1 MRLTRRRVIGSAAAG
16 ILVAAAMSTALTPA
30 IAADPVT
37 VTFWDLQWGNADY
50 QTVAQKLVDQF
61 NTENPDIHVD
71 LTIVP
76 WTNWFETFVT
86 AVASGSAPDVST
98 GASFQPNYFY
108 AQDAILPLDDMIA
121 QMKADGSLA
130 DIPEANLEA
139 YHVDGHYIA
148 LPWAVDFAGW
158 YYNKDILA
166 KAGVKPP
173 TSWDEFRAAAKAA
186 TGNGVYGVLSSG
198 DMDKV
203 LITMTQNNNGGFF
216 TADGKADM
224 TGERTKETVEFMAAL
239 QADGSVDPA
248 TAGYDGNHAVQAF
261 LAGKSAF
268 FLYGPSLLANA
279 DAATAAK
286 IGLLS
291 PMTGPHGDKGTN
303 AWNAGIM
310 AYSQTKHPTETMKF
324 IRWWSEHETPL
335 WTQGGGGMLPVRA
348 SIRKDP
354 YFVNNEVDNIF
365 ANEYL
370 PVAKA
375 LYSKAGQSF
384 PQLNAVEGD
393 GFLAKLSQQTWQGKP
408 VTETLPAAQQRLE
421 QILNGQ

>member
-1 MRLTRRRVIGSAAAG
+1 MKITRRRLLGSAAAG
-16 ILVAAAMSTALTPA
+16 VLMVAATATMVGPA
-30 IAADPVT
+30 LADPVSIN
-37 VTFWDLQWGNADY
+37 FWDLQWGNANY
-50 QTVAQKLVDQF
+50 QLVAQKLVDQF
-61 NTENPDIHVD
+61 NSENPDIHVD

-86 AVASGSAPDVST
+86 AVASGSAPDIST

-108 AQDAILPLDDMIA
+108 AQDAILPLDDLIT

-139 YHVDGHYIA
+139 YHVNGHYIA

-158 YYNKDILA
+158 YYRKDILD
-166 KAGVKPP
+166 KFGIKPP
-173 TSWDEFRAAAKAA
+173 TSWEEFRAAAKKV

-224 TGERTKETVEFMAAL
+224 TGERTKETVEFMSAL
-239 QADGSVDPA
+239 QTDGSVDPG

-310 AYSQTKHPTETMKF
+310 AYSQTKHPAETMKF
-324 IRWWSEHETPL
+324 IKWWSEHEKPL
-335 WTQGGGGMLPVRA
+335 WTEGGGGMLPVRA

-354 YFVNNEVDNIF
+354 YFVNNQIDNIF
-365 ANEYL
+365 ATEYL
-370 PVAKA
+370 PVARA
-375 LYSKAGQSF
+375 LYAKANQSF

-408 VTETLPAAQQRLE
+408 VTDTLPAAQQRLE